1 MNKNPKSRRFIL
13 LLDSRYQE
21 EQELLDIIK
30 STPNRE
36 GRPFL
41 RELMLIGFQA
51 MKAKELTDTAQVEEG
66 RLQP

>member
-1 MNKNPKSRRFIL
+1 MNNNPKSRRFIL

-21 EQELLDIIK
+21 EKELLDIIK

-41 RELMLIGFQA
+41 RALMLIGFQA
-51 MKAKELTDTAQVEEG
+51 MKAKERTDSAQVEEG